1 MSSNQIL
8 SRLSRQEFA
17 LLEPHL
23 EPVDLPVRKTLEVR
37 KKRIDQVYFIESG
50 FASVVANGTS
60 KPSIEVGIIGREGM
74 SGLAILLG
82 GDRAQ
87 HATYIQAAGKG
98 LRMSAVRLREADE
111 RSITLHRAMLR
122 YAQAFLAQTTTT
134 ALANGRS
141 KIEER
146 LARWLLMADDRI
158 DGKEL
163 PLTHEFLGLM
173 LGTHRPGVTIALQ
186 ALEKAGLITTRRS
199 HITIVDRKR
208 LEKSSNGTYIRS
220 DDG

>member
-1 MSSNQIL
+1 MSPNRIL
-8 SRLSRQEFA
+8 SRLSRQDLA

-23 EPVDLPVRKTLEVR
+23 EAVDLPVRKPLEAR
-37 KKRIDQVYFIESG
+37 RKRIDQVYFIEAG

-74 SGLAILLG
+74 TGLSVVMG
-82 GDRAQ
+82 HDRAQ
-87 HATYIQAAGKG
+87 HATYIQVAGKG
-98 LRMSAVRLREADE
+98 LRISAAKLRQADE
-111 RSITLHRAMLR
+111 RSVTLHRAMLT
-122 YAQAFLAQTTTT
+122 YAHSFLLQTTTT

-158 DGKEL
+158 DADEL
-163 PLTHEFLGLM
+163 PLTHEFLSIM

-186 ALEKAGLITTRRS
+186 ALETKGLIKTRRGS
-199 HITIVDRKR
+199 ITILNRKA
-208 LEKSSNGTYIRS
+208 LERNSN
-220 DDG
+220 

>member
-1 MSSNQIL
+1 MSSNRIL
-8 SRLSRQEFA
+8 SRLSRQDLA

-23 EPVDLPVRKTLEVR
+23 EAVDLPVRKPLEAR
-37 KKRIDQVYFIESG
+37 KRRIDQVYFIESG

-74 SGLAILLG
+74 TGLAIVLG
-82 GDRAQ
+82 SDRAQ

-98 LRMSAVRLREADE
+98 LRISAARLREADE
-111 RSITLHRAMLR
+111 RSNTLHRAMLR
-122 YAQAFLAQTTTT
+122 FAHSFLAQTTTT

-158 DGKEL
+158 DSEEL

-199 HITIVDRKR
+199 RITIVNRKR
-208 LEKSSNGTYIRS
+208 LEKSANGAYVTPE
-220 DDG
+220 G